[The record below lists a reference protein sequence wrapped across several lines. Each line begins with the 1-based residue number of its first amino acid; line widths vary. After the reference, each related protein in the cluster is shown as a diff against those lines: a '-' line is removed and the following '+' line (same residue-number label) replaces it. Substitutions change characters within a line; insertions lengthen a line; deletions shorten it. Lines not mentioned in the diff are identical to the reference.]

1 MNSNSE
7 TLIKLNNVGVK
18 FSKRKSLFKARKSSD
33 FWALKD
39 ISFEVKKGEVLGV
52 IGKNGAGKSTLL
64 TILAGIISPS
74 SGSIEFNTKSVSL
87 LSLSAGF
94 VKFLSGRKNIIL
106 SGMLMGLSKK
116 EMMEKMDDIIKFAD
130 IGEFIDKPVVTYSTG
145 MKTRLGFATA
155 LHINPDIILI
165 DEVLGVGDASFK
177 EKSSKA
183 LKEKFIHG
191 NKTAIIV
198 SHNEGT
204 IKELCDRIVWINRG
218 EVQDVSAVDSVME
231 KYNKFLTKK

>member
-1 MNSNSE
+1 MNSE

-18 FSKRKSLFKARKSSD
+18 FSKRKSLLKAKKSSD
-33 FWALKD
+33 FWALKG

-74 SGSIEFNTKSVSL
+74 TGSIEFNTQSVSL

-106 SGMLMGLSKK
+106 SGMLMGFTKTQML
-116 EMMEKMDDIIKFAD
+116 EKMDDIINFAD
-130 IGEFIDKPVVTYSTG
+130 IGDFIDKPVVTYSTG

-155 LHINPDIILI
+155 LNIDPDIILI
-165 DEVLGVGDASFK
+165 DEVLGVGDAAFK

-183 LKEKFIHG
+183 LKDKFITG
-191 NKTAIIV
+191 DKTAIIV
-198 SHNEGT
+198 SHSEST
-204 IKELCDRIVWINRG
+204 IRDLCDRIVWINRG
-218 EVQDVSAVDSVME
+218 EVQDISEVDSAMN
-231 KYNKFLTKK
+231 KYNNFLKKK